1 MEWNDESVV
10 LAARRHGEAAAYV
23 ELLTRAHGR
32 HAGLVL
38 GGWSRR
44 QRGVLQPGNE
54 VAARWRAR
62 LAEHLGTLTVELVR
76 ARASAHLDDPLRLAG
91 LAAACATARAALP
104 EREPHTP
111 LYDGFLSLMDA
122 IETSEVWPA
131 IYVRWEVELLK
142 ELGFGL
148 DLRRCAVTG
157 SGDDLAYV
165 SPRTGR
171 AVSRAAAAPYRERLL
186 RLPAFLLASQAGEVD
201 AASTAD
207 GLALTGHFLERHVF
221 GQQAGRSP
229 AARTRLVDRFAR
241 EATISGDI

>member
-1 MEWNDESVV
+1 MEWSDRGVV

-23 ELLTRAHGR
+23 ELFTGEHGR

-111 LYDGFLSLMDA
+111 LYDGFLALLDA
-122 IETSEVWPA
+122 IEAADVWPA

-157 SGDDLAYV
+157 TADDLAYV

-171 AVSRAAAAPYRERLL
+171 AVSRAAAEPYRQRLL
-186 RLPAFLLASQAGEVD
+186 KLPSFLLASQAGAAEPD
-201 AASTAD
+201 AVAD

-221 GQQAGRSP
+221 APQASRTP
-229 AARTRLVDRFAR
+229 AARVRLVERFAR